1 MDAVVERARGTP
13 VITDRQ
19 WERLK
24 ARIAE
29 LERALRVYESALQV
43 IADKVDV
50 EIDLDPAPTEE
61 ELFMKKQ
68 FERSSRAL
76 LASDEVKAYLEE
88 SVED

>member
-1 MDAVVERARGTP
+1 M
-13 VITDRQ
+13 ITDRQ

-29 LERALRVYESALQV
+29 LERVLKVYESALQV
-43 IADKVDV
+43 MADKLDV

-61 ELFMKKQ
+61 ELFIKKQ

-88 SVED
+88 DSEG